1 MRQVFGQDEGICTT
15 DSSRR
20 WWTRTV
26 RRQLSAFSRQLNAG
40 GFSFVMH
47 PRGETVILIYGV
59 TMNCLLL
66 VNVPVEVVTV
76 TNPVVAPLGTV
87 ALRKVPDTTDAVAG
101 IPLKLT
107 AVDDVKPCPRIP
119 IMLPTLPKSGTVLTN
134 AGRPASQLYNTTVSA
149 LMPA

>member
-1 MRQVFGQDEGICTT
+1 
-15 DSSRR
+15 
-20 WWTRTV
+20 
-26 RRQLSAFSRQLNAG
+26 
-40 GFSFVMH
+40 MH

-76 TNPVVAPLGTV
+76 TNPVLAPLGTV

-107 AVDDVKPCPRIP
+107 AVDDVKPCPRISTV
-119 IMLPTLPKSGTVLTN
+119 LPTLPEYGSRATN
-134 AGRPASQLYNTTVSA
+134 GGRLPFQL
-149 LMPA
+149 